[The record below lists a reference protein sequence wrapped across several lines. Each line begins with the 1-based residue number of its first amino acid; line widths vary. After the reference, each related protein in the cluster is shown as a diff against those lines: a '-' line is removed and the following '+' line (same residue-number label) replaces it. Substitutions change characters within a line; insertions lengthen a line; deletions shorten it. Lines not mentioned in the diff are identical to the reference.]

1 MKRPGVVSWPAQGI
15 TSGGALLRGWVNP
28 NDRATTY
35 RFQYG
40 TTSSYGTQTAS
51 ASAGSSDD
59 WRLVTAAV
67 SALAPQTTYH
77 YRVVATNSKGTAY
90 GVDLTF
96 TTTEVGAEPAPNDP
110 GGPSG
115 PGAGPPPSG
124 DPQPGST
131 VAVTPGRGTVRV
143 RVRGSSEFV
152 PLAAGSG
159 LPFGSEVDTTK
170 GSISLTSVLPSGASQ
185 TGKFGGGRFVIRSGA
200 RGYIDLH
207 LRGRFCSRPL
217 AQRGSESSYAS
228 ASASRPQR
236 RLWGSDSGGR
246 FRTHGKHSHATVRG
260 TRWLVEDRC
269 NGTLTRVTKG
279 SVVVR
284 DFALDK
290 RKILRAGESYLARAR
305 R

>member
-1 MKRPGVVSWPAQGI
+1 MLRSHNWVVVGLIGVMLLALTGTASADDDDDNRPGVVSWPAQGI

-35 RFQYG
+35 RFEYG

-90 GVDLTF
+90 GGDLTF

-110 GGPSG
+110 GEPSG

-152 PLAAGSG
+152 PLAAGAG

-207 LRGRFCSRPL
+207 LRGRFCSRPR
-217 AQRGSESSYAS
+217 AQRGSEASYAS

-236 RLWGSDSGGR
+236 RSGA
-246 FRTHGKHSHATVRG
+246 ATVAAASVP
-260 TRWLVEDRC
+260 TASTATPRC
-269 NGTLTRVTKG
+269 
-279 SVVVR
+279 
-284 DFALDK
+284 AA
-290 RKILRAGESYLARAR
+290 RAGWSRTAATALSLG
-305 R
+305 